1 MNRQFLFNKSHV
13 KRSKALVA
21 KETASQFNPHVK
33 ITAIH
38 GNIKDVQYDVAF
50 FQSFEIVLGALDN
63 VGRSRAS

>member
-1 MNRQFLFNKSHV
+1 M
-13 KRSKALVA
+13 A

-38 GNIKDVQYDVAF
+38 GNIKDVQYDVSF